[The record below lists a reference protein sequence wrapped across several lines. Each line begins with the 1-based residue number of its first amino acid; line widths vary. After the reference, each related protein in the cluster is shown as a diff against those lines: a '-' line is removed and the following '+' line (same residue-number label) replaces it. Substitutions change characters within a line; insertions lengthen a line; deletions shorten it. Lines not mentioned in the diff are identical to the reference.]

1 MEDKPSLIGDL
12 VTDTIPIHATSVA
25 FPVLDNSAKE
35 KVDMLPEESLIPAPT
50 VSDIDGADN
59 EVPVATRRSDPECRS
74 VVDTVFMRLA
84 NWTMHWEVDS
94 WCVT

>member
-1 MEDKPSLIGDL
+1 
-12 VTDTIPIHATSVA
+12 
-25 FPVLDNSAKE
+25 
-35 KVDMLPEESLIPAPT
+35 MLPEESLVPAPT

-94 WCVT
+94 WCDKGSQVDRVDRFLEVVG